1 MSCTNIEMHLA
12 SWCDVM
18 YELQKRC
25 ADMTLEIAWSV
36 VMYTPGSMVCEGGMV
51 VSGGHA
57 RGDEW

>member
-18 YELQKRC
+18 YDIQKRC

-36 VMYTPGSMVCEGGMV
+36 VMYTPGSMVCEGG
-51 VSGGHA
+51 
-57 RGDEW
+57 WW